1 MMSSFRRPRAATALV
16 LLAAAGF
23 AACTDPAG
31 NEEQEPEIAAVT
43 VISSAGGTATLP
55 LNGGQSG
62 TVTLR
67 ANQANTL
74 TVSVLGVNNS
84 PEPVVVAN
92 AQDFEVRL
100 AQGGTVRFTS
110 TNATHPF
117 VMTVT
122 PTVVGAATY
131 DVQVY
136 HKGEQHVEFT
146 RPLAVTVI
154 Q

>member
-1 MMSSFRRPRAATALV
+1 MMSFIRPPRAALALV
-16 LLAAAGF
+16 ILAAAGL
-23 AACTDPAG
+23 AACNDPAG
-31 NEEQEPEIAAVT
+31 NEEPEPEIAAVAVT
-43 VISSAGGTATLP
+43 SSAGGTATLP
-55 LNGGQSG
+55 LNGAQSG

-67 ANQANTL
+67 VGQANTL
-74 TVSVLGVNNS
+74 TVSVLAANNS

-92 AQDFEVRL
+92 AADFEVRL

-110 TNATHPF
+110 SNTTHPY

-122 PTVVGAATY
+122 PTAVGTATY

-146 RPLAVTVI
+146 RPLTVTVT